1 MSTDIDIRACIEKIL
16 PENQLEYDHIHSGEH
31 SDSDKKTLKAAFFTK
46 KLWPKNSK
54 LYIYFMDEP
63 KKISRTSMELMNQ
76 SVDDTHKLDP
86 LQEITNNMD
95 IKEAVKK
102 IVTERIDPV
111 VSVKLLF
118 TDNINESNIRITFD
132 PNGGAWS
139 LVGTDCREAPKSE
152 PTMNLGWFDVGT
164 TIHEFCHALGMIHE
178 HQNPRSNTIQWDEQK
193 VYSWAQ
199 RTQGW
204 DKETIKTNILDKY
217 SIDQINGSDYDPF
230 SVMLYFFP
238 GTLTKNN
245 IGTRQNFAL
254 SPTDVLYLE
263 KMYPGS
269 EQDPDTFYKQAYGHN
284 ISEALTLSG
293 MSSNKMNSIGFNI
306 SKDNIWYYILIILG
320 VLILIYYLSKNK
332 YKNKYY

>member
-1 MSTDIDIRACIEKIL
+1 
-16 PENQLEYDHIHSGEH
+16 
-31 SDSDKKTLKAAFFTK
+31 LKAAFLTK

-204 DKETIKTNILDKY
+204 DKDTIKTNILDKY

-245 IGTRQNFAL
+245 VGTRQNFSL

-284 ISEALTLSG
+284 ISDALSLSG
-293 MSSNKMNSIGFNI
+293 MSINKMNSDGFNI
-306 SKDNIWYYILIILG
+306 SNDNIWYYILIILG

>member
-1 MSTDIDIRACIEKIL
+1 METSIVIRACVEKIL
-16 PENQLEYDHIHSGEH
+16 SMDQAEYDHIHSKDHTE
-31 SDSDKKTLKAAFFTK
+31 STKQTLKAAFFTK

-54 LYIYFMDEP
+54 LYIYFMEEP
-63 KKISRTSMELMNQ
+63 KKINRTSIELMNQ

-86 LQEITNNMD
+86 LQEMIDENMD
-95 IKEAVKK
+95 IKEAIKK
-102 IVTERIDPV
+102 IVSERIDPV
-111 VSVKLLF
+111 VSLKLLF
-118 TDNINESNIRITFD
+118 TDNIDESNIRITFD

-139 LVGTDCREAPKSE
+139 LVGTDCRDTPKNE

-178 HQNPRSNTIQWDEQK
+178 HQNPRSNAIQWDEDK

-204 DKETIKTNILDKY
+204 NKETIKTNILDKY

-245 IGTRQNFAL
+245 VGTRQNFAL
-254 SPTDVLYLE
+254 SPTDVVYLE

-293 MSSNKMNSIGFNI
+293 MSSNKMNSIGFTI
-306 SKDNIWYYILIILG
+306 SKDNIWYYILIVLG

-332 YKNKYY
+332 YKK